1 MCEVVNN
8 AYEQKEL
15 RIVVG
20 EPNPPTEMN
29 FKQTPLSV
37 QEVEFAGT
45 LGLSNPKIS
54 PDGISFDLEAFSMH
68 RPAGVEM
75 QTVEGEVDEVNED
88 GSITTRVM
96 HRLTITAET
105 NDMCK
110 RVFRIHIDTHAT
122 DRIGPKVID
131 CRYAGCTL
139 SDLFGLINRTY
150 ENNRSQ
156 PGYPAGVW
164 RGLQL

>member
-20 EPNPPTEMN
+20 EPNPPSEMN

-75 QTVEGEVDEVNED
+75 RTEEGEVDEVNEAACNQ
-88 GSITTRVM
+88 GATTGGMTFLLSLVTCGIYALYWYYKAGEYLYAAKSMRGM
-96 HRLTITAET
+96 YRDSNSGI
-105 NDMCK
+105 
-110 RVFRIHIDTHAT
+110 VFLLKNPR
-122 DRIGPKVID
+122 R
-131 CRYAGCTL
+131 
-139 SDLFGLINRTY
+139 
-150 ENNRSQ
+150 
-156 PGYPAGVW
+156 
-164 RGLQL
+164 